1 MNVLVWQ
8 LVVFVVWSQLL
19 WWLLQSVQRRWPQLL
34 QKPCLYWLL
43 CVCCFLPLWPQV
55 NWQQTGIIPPQLLV
69 EMVGHSTHWVATA
82 QPSSLLQSADLNSFI
97 LPLLLLVW
105 LAGAC
110 WRLFRLRQQWRR
122 LTLLADAAA
131 HPQLSALLAD
141 ISPEN
146 AALLTQSLQ
155 KLRLKQQSAVSSP
168 FVFGCWHLTLVL
180 PQNFTTFPP
189 AERLLLLQHELCH
202 VRRRDPQQL
211 LLWRVLVQLFWFNPV
226 LARLEAAFGR
236 AIEFTVDRQVLAQQ
250 PSAALSYG
258 KAMLSCLKYQQAAGN
273 LSAGFTQPGCDE
285 SFYRQR
291 LLQLF
296 QPVPSHQSKQLAGLL
311 LAIFMV
317 SALVYLLLGLW
328 HTQNNAPKQWQWPLE
343 RVQINSG
350 YGVKS
355 AIRQYRPHLG
365 LDLDGNTGDA
375 IRAAAAGRVLIADN
389 SSLHPNFGNV
399 VLLDHGGGYQ
409 TLYAHL
415 DKIQLRAG
423 DFIAAGTKLGTVGRS
438 GKATG
443 PHLHFELLHFGQ
455 AQNPLALLPAL

>member
-1 MNVLVWQ
+1 MNDLVWQ

-19 WWLLQSVQRRWPQLL
+19 WWLVQGVQRRWPLLL
-34 QKPCLYWLL
+34 QKPFLYWLL
-43 CVCCFLPLWPQV
+43 CACCFAPLLPQI
-55 NWQQTGIIPPQLLV
+55 NWQQTGMIPPQLLL
-69 EMVGHSTHWVATA
+69 EMVGHTTHWAATA
-82 QPSSLLQSADLNSFI
+82 QHPSLLQSLHLRDVI
-97 LPLLLLVW
+97 LPLLLLLW
-105 LAGAC
+105 LSGVC
-110 WRLFRLRQQWRR
+110 WRLYRLGQQWRR
-122 LTLLADAAA
+122 LTLLADAV
-131 HPQLSALLAD
+131 PQPQISALLAD
-141 ISPEN
+141 ISPEH
-146 AALLTQSLQ
+146 AALLLPSLK
-155 KLRLKQQSAVSSP
+155 KLRLKQQSAISSP

-180 PQNFTTFPP
+180 PQNFAAFPP
-189 AERLLLLQHELCH
+189 TERLLLLQHELCH

-211 LLWRVLVQLFWFNPV
+211 LLWRLLVQLFWFNPV

-250 PSAALSYG
+250 PAAALSYG
-258 KAMLSCLKYQQAAGN
+258 KAMLSCLKYQQAAGE
-273 LSAGFTQPGCDE
+273 LSAGFAQPDCDE

-296 QPVPSHQSKQLAGLL
+296 QPAPQHEFRQLAGVL
-311 LAIFMV
+311 LAIFML
-317 SALVYLLLGLW
+317 SALVYLLFGALQ
-328 HTQNNAPKQWQWPLE
+328 TQNNAPDRWLWPLE

-365 LDLDGNTGDA
+365 LDLDGNRGDA
-375 IRAAAAGRVLIADN
+375 ISAAAAGRVLIADN
-389 SSLHPNFGNV
+389 SSLHANFGNV

-423 DFIAAGTKLGTVGRS
+423 DYIAAGTQLGTVGSS
-438 GKATG
+438 GKTTG